1 MQAHVTLRAPDGRI
15 YQLSHGDLVG
25 RIWTAALCLR
35 DPQVSEAHAMVSLRG
50 SSLKLLALRG
60 LFALGGEPKRELVL
74 APGQQIYFTRT
85 LSVEILNVI
94 LPDKVLAIE
103 AEGLPLSPLSGVCSL
118 MPGPSLRPGTH
129 EDALAVFF
137 ESDEQWQVRT
147 AQGIEEVQAGWTR
160 TLGAHTVKLSW
171 QSLSTAG
178 NATIAEGRVQA
189 PMDITCRFDAVTIH
203 RAGHPSVRIAGRAA
217 RLISELAAVGEP
229 LQWEALAREIWTED
243 IDAHMLR
250 KRFDT
255 VLGRLREKLR
265 SVGIRANLVRSDHS
279 GLFELVL
286 RPEDTLTDAS

>member
-25 RIWTAALCLR
+25 RIWSAALCLS

-60 LFALGGEPKRELVL
+60 LFAVNGEPQRELVL
-74 APGQQIYFTRT
+74 APGQVIFFTRT
-85 LSVEILNVI
+85 LSVEVLNVI
-94 LPDKVLAIE
+94 LPNRVLAIE
-103 AEGLPLSPLSGVCSL
+103 GEGLPPSPLSGVCSL

-147 AQGIEEVQAGWTR
+147 SAGIEEVEAGWTR
-160 TLGAHTVKLSW
+160 SLGPHLVKLNW
-171 QSLSTAG
+171 LSLSTAG

-189 PMDITCRFDAVTIH
+189 AMEIICRFDAVTIH

-255 VLGRLREKLR
+255 VLGRLRDKLR